1 MAEGHVDVKR
11 YQIISLLY
19 IVFIC
24 FSVINIKM
32 SVLDSNI
39 WTIKS
44 FQSLIKEELKKVE
57 ISNQVVKDNVDTLNT
72 LPKAQ
77 SYLKITNRLAKSYLV
92 VNSVLEYVDE
102 EFKKKN
108 TTLLKQFNS
117 RSLIEEILH
126 GPKGIAVIEKDLF
139 ELSEFIKKSPY
150 KLTSFASLDS
160 VIPIMPKVT
169 SIKGKIDE
177 WDYYMFM
184 HKPSA
189 ISYMQLERIK
199 LLITKQQLLYQEAAL
214 SEIGYEPT
222 YFSKG
227 NPKLYILKELV
238 KEYKPEQILADD
250 QKAVAKS
257 DEIFDELFKK
267 IINSLHTENIFVG
280 LNNTFISDF
289 DFAMGKDFSFE
300 VLPKVKINQTGKDF
314 KIVFAKT
321 GEYLLKFYDL
331 RKGDKKL
338 LFDKKILV
346 NPLPDPLVR
355 VKGDNLNTYN
365 ISVKDL
371 LAAERLE
378 ANLEINN
385 LKYFPGRINSFKAV
399 KIHNGKEEESV
410 NNYGE
415 LFQSTT
421 QKVLGSLKKNDLLI
435 FDNINMS
442 LIDGSTRTSP
452 PIIYKITD

>member
-44 FQSLIKEELKKVE
+44 FQSLITEELKKVE
-57 ISNQVVKDNVDTLNT
+57 ISNIVVKDNIDTLNT

-77 SYLKITNRLAKSYLV
+77 SFLKISARLSKSYLV
-92 VNSVLEYVDE
+92 VNSVLDHVDE
-102 EFKKKN
+102 EFKKNK

-117 RSLIEEILH
+117 RNLIEEILH
-126 GPKGIAVIEKDLF
+126 DPKGVAVIEKDLF
-139 ELSEFIKKSPY
+139 ELSEFLKKSPY
-150 KLTSFASLDS
+150 KLTSIASLDS

-169 SIKGKIDE
+169 SIKGKVDE

-214 SEIGYEPT
+214 AEIGYEPT

-250 QKAVAKS
+250 EKAVAKT

-289 DFAMGKDFSFE
+289 DFTMGKDFTFE
-300 VLPKVKINQTGKDF
+300 VLPKVKVNQTGKDF
-314 KIVFAKT
+314 KIVFSKT

-331 RKGDKKL
+331 RKGEKKL

-346 NPLPDPLVR
+346 NALPDPIVR
-355 VKGDNLNTYN
+355 VKGDNMNTYA

-371 LAAERLE
+371 LGAERLE
-378 ANLEINN
+378 ASLEINN
-385 LKYFPGRINSFKAV
+385 LNFFPGRINSYKVV
-399 KIHNGKEEESV
+399 KIHNGKEEENIS
-410 NNYGE
+410 NYGE

-435 FDNINMS
+435 FDNVNMS

>member
-44 FQSLIKEELKKVE
+44 FQSLIKEKEKKVV
-57 ISNQVVKDNVDTLNT
+57 IGNQVVQDNLDTLNT

-77 SYLKITNRLAKSYLV
+77 SYLRIRSRLAKSYQV
-92 VNSVLEYVDE
+92 VDAVLKHVDE
-102 EFKKKN
+102 EFIKN
-108 TTLLKQFNS
+108 KTTLLKQFNS
-117 RSLIEEILH
+117 RNLIEEILRS
-126 GPKGIAVIEKDLF
+126 PKGTVLIEKDLF
-139 ELSEFIKKSPY
+139 ELSDFIKKSPY
-150 KLTSFASLDS
+150 KLDIKTSLDS
-160 VIPIMPKVT
+160 IVPIMHQVT
-169 SIKGKIDE
+169 SIKGKVDE
-177 WDYYMFM
+177 WEYYMFE
-184 HKPSA
+184 HKPAA

-199 LLITKQQLLYQEAAL
+199 LLITKHQLLYQEAAL
-214 SEIGYEPT
+214 AEIGYQPT

-238 KEYKPEQILADD
+238 KEYRPEQILADD
-250 QKAVAKS
+250 EKAVYKT
-257 DEIFDELFKK
+257 DEIFDELFKS
-267 IINSLHTENIFVG
+267 IINSLHTENIFIG
-280 LNNTFISDF
+280 LNTTFITDF
-289 DFAMGKDFSFE
+289 NFEIDKDFTFE
-300 VLPKVKINQTGKDF
+300 VVPKTKITQVGKDF
-314 KIVFAKT
+314 KITFSKT

-331 RKGDKKL
+331 RKNEKKL
-338 LFDKKILV
+338 LFDKKIMV

-355 VKGDNLNTYN
+355 VKGDNLNTYT

-371 LAAERLE
+371 LASERLE

-385 LKYFPGRINSFKAV
+385 LNYFPGRINSYKVV
-399 KIHNGKEEESV
+399 KIRNGREEETT

-421 QKVLGSLKKNDLLI
+421 QKILGGLRKNDLVI

-452 PIIYKITD
+452 PIVYKITD